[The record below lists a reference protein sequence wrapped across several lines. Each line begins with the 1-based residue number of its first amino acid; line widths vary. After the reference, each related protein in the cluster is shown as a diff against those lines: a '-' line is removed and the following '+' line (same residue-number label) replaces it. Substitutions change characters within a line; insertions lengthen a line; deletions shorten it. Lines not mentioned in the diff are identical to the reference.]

1 MSTMDDQPKET
12 FFDMAKKRMLN
23 PLEIPCFSRSQLYGI
38 LAGVFFSL
46 GIFGW
51 TGQMQRSFRAG
62 GFVYFVTS
70 LTMFAI
76 CRRGKHEIQI
86 AVEEAKQAMQ
96 AKQHA
101 NSE

>member
-1 MSTMDDQPKET
+1 MDDQPNET
-12 FFDMAKKRMLN
+12 FFDMAKRRMLN
-23 PLEIPCFSRSQLYGI
+23 PLEIPCLRQSQLYGI

-62 GFVYFVTS
+62 GFAYFVTS
-70 LTMFAI
+70 LTMFAN

-86 AVEEAKQAMQ
+86 AIEEAKQAMQ
-96 AKQHA
+96 TKKNA